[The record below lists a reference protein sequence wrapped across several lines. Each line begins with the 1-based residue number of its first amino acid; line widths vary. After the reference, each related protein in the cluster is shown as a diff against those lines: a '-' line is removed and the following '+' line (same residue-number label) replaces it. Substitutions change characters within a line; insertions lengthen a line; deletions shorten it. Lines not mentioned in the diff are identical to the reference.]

1 MKIWLTEERSAK
13 VQIAAAVAAL
23 RERLPK
29 GWQVDVA
36 MAPRTDQGRPD
47 AIITVRS
54 PQGTA
59 ADIVVEYKSRLE
71 PANVSTALAQ
81 LELWP
86 QAQPMVMAPFLSL
99 GVRRLLRESGASW
112 ADSTGNF
119 RVALE
124 RPAVFVEIEGAAKN
138 PFGRGGAPLKSLKG
152 PGAAAVV
159 RALCDYRPPYSL
171 SQLALRA
178 ALPGASVFRVVDLL
192 LKESLVEKASR
203 RGQIVAVDWAGL
215 LTRWCEDYS
224 VLDSNRVLSALEPR
238 GTDALLGKLR
248 AADRDY
254 ALTASAVAVRVAPV
268 APSRL
273 IIVYAE
279 APEAMALDLGL
290 TPTDSGAN
298 AFLIEPFSPVLM
310 HRTETRDGLCCAAL
324 SQVAADLLTS
334 PGRGPAEGE
343 ALIAWMREDEDAWRQ
358 TLST

>member
-1 MKIWLTEERSAK
+1 MKIGFTEERSAK
-13 VQIAAAVAAL
+13 AQISAAVAAL

-36 MAPRTDQGRPD
+36 MTPQTDQGRPD
-47 AIITVRS
+47 AIIKVRT

-59 ADIVVEYKSRLE
+59 GDVVVEYKSRLD
-71 PANVSTALAQ
+71 PANVSTALAR
-81 LELWP
+81 LERWP

-112 ADSTGNF
+112 ADSTGNL
-119 RVALE
+119 RLALE
-124 RPAVFVEIEGAAKN
+124 NPAVFVELEGAAKN

-178 ALPGASVFRVVDLL
+178 ALPGASVFRVVHVL
-192 LKESLVEKASR
+192 LKESLVVKASR

-224 VLDSNRVLSALEPR
+224 LLGSNRVLSALEPR

-248 AADRDY
+248 VADRDY

-268 APSRL
+268 APRRL
-273 IIVYAE
+273 IVVYTE
-279 APEAMALDLGL
+279 APEAMASDLGL
-290 TPTDSGAN
+290 APTDSAAN
-298 AFLIEPFSPVLM
+298 VFLVEPFSPVLM
-310 HRTETRDGLCCAAL
+310 QRTETRDGLRCVAL

-334 PGRGPAEGE
+334 PGRGPSEGE
-343 ALIAWMREDEDAWRQ
+343 ALIAWMRENEDAWRQ